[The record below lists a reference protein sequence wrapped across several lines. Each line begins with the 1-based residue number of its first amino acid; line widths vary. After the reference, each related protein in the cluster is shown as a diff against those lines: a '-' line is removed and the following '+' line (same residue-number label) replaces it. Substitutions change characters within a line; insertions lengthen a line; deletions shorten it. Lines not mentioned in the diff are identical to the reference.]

1 MIKSILRQFTNRM
14 PDLEVGEP
22 TMLLS
27 NFMNGVLSLKGSWR
41 KRTTS
46 ACAG

>member
-1 MIKSILRQFTNRM
+1 M

-27 NFMNGVLSLKGSWR
+27 NFMNGVLSLKGTW
-41 KRTTS
+41 TPATPATS
-46 ACAG
+46 AG